1 MPLRKAAH
9 RGKMV
14 SEVLNYLRDNEL
26 LFMGDLQSKTV
37 LFYIAMMT
45 LYFYAST

>member
-14 SEVLNYLRDNEL
+14 SEVLNYLRDKEL

-37 LFYIAMMT
+37 LFCIAMMT